1 MTHAALSQPK
11 RLPWLL
17 RIANPRRAPL
27 TICRVQPLSPPPN
40 DVKSR
45 SMRIQA
51 PLHAWPEAAK
61 SGLATTVT
69 IAGKSMPPFKSP

>member
-11 RLPWLL
+11 RLPSLP

-27 TICRVQPLSPPPN
+27 TICRAQPLSTPPN
-40 DVKSR
+40 GVKSR
-45 SMRIQA
+45 SLDIQA

-61 SGLATTVT
+61 SRLVTPATLV
-69 IAGKSMPPFKSP
+69 SMPTPPFKSP